1 MLAARAA
8 ARSRR
13 RRIEPG
19 KALTDR
25 RTDPLSLI
33 AGVLIVIVGAL
44 MALDQSSDV
53 SLSGGVI
60 AALFVGVFG
69 LILLVSG
76 LLEDR

>member
-1 MLAARAA
+1 VN
-8 ARSRR
+8 
-13 RRIEPG
+13 
-19 KALTDR
+19 DR

-33 AGVLIVIVGAL
+33 AGVLIVIVGVA
-44 MALDQSSDV
+44 MVLDQSSDV

-60 AALFVGVFG
+60 AALFVGIFG